1 LQTQVTAD
9 VLKELEGVEQRIAEK
24 RLEVQVR
31 SSVAWNPAASR
42 AEGANTVSEE
52 EGDTVD
58 CGGMKA
64 RIAAALDQGKDLSCI
79 LKRITY
85 H

>member
-1 LQTQVTAD
+1 MHGTQLLP
-9 VLKELEGVEQRIAEK
+9 VLRDAK
-24 RLEVQVR
+24 
-31 SSVAWNPAASR
+31 
-42 AEGANTVSEE
+42 TVSEE